1 VAIPSLSSPLFF
13 SLHTFLASFPIYSI
27 AVKSAVWSRR
37 CAHICSVLLHF
48 AFPVW
53 KALVLLNYEAR
64 IA

>member
-27 AVKSAVWSRR
+27 AMKSAGGRVGVLTYDR
-37 CAHICSVLLHF
+37 LLHF
-48 AFPVW
+48 AFPVC
-53 KALVLLNYEAR
+53 KALVLNHEAW